1 MNIGID
7 ARPLSYRLTGIG
19 FYLKCLLDEIQ
30 RQDQTNYYFLISNGP
45 IEYKLRNNKWSK
57 IEGRF
62 NQKLVSTFWLQCLAP
77 ILAQKYTLDL
87 FWGTRHNLPIL
98 LNRRTKTVLTIH
110 DMTSHLYPYTMDWAN
125 LVVELLLKRLSAI
138 KSDKIIAVSNSAAA
152 DIAKYYKLTPEKI
165 NVIYSGIPVTST
177 THQGSNLI
185 NNEFPSKYFLFVGT
199 LEPRK
204 NFRRIF
210 KAFESIE
217 PEKQDIYLVIIG
229 GAGWKNKKFVKMLEA
244 HPLREHVKITGY
256 ISDEKLSAA
265 YQNALCLLFPSTY
278 EGFGFPILE
287 AMSFGV
293 PVITSNRASMPE
305 VAGDSAL
312 LVNPFSVHEIT
323 NAMIKIIH
331 DDSLRKKLIQL
342 GYKHIK
348 KFSWAQCANDVVC
361 LFEKMAGQ

>member
-1 MNIGID
+1 MNIGVD

-62 NQKLVSTFWLQCLAP
+62 SQKLVSTFWLQCLAP
-77 ILAQKYTLDL
+77 CLAQKYMLDL

-98 LNRRTKTVLTIH
+98 LNRKTKTVLTIH
-110 DMTSHLYPYTMDWAN
+110 DMTSHLYPYTMDLPN
-125 LVVELLLKRLSAI
+125 LMVELLLKRLSAI
-138 KSDKIIAVSNSAAA
+138 KSDKIIADSYSTAI
-152 DIAKYYKLTPEKI
+152 DIEKYYKITPENI
-165 NVIYSGIPVTST
+165 NVIYPGIPLGSTST
-177 THQGSNLI
+177 QESNF
-185 NNEFPSKYFLFVGT
+185 NNQEFPSKYFLFVGT

-204 NFRRIF
+204 NFSRIF
-210 KAFESIE
+210 KAFESIK
-217 PEKQDIYLVIIG
+217 PEKHDIYLVIIG
-229 GAGWKNKKFVKMLEA
+229 SAGWKNKKFVEMLEG
-244 HPLREHVKITGY
+244 HPLREHVKIAGY
-256 ISDEKLSAA
+256 ISAEKLSAA
-265 YQNALCLLFPSTY
+265 YRNALCLLFPSTY

-293 PVITSNRASMPE
+293 PVITSNRASMSE

-323 NAMIKIIH
+323 NAMINIIH
-331 DDSLRKKLIQL
+331 DDSLRKKLIQR

-348 KFSWAQCANDVVC
+348 KFSWEQCANDMVN
-361 LFEKMAGQ
+361 LFEKMAEQ

>member
-1 MNIGID
+1 MNIGVD

-30 RQDQTNYYFLISNGP
+30 KQDQTNFYFLISNGP
-45 IEYKLRNNKWSK
+45 IEYKLRNNKWLK

-62 NQKLVSTFWLQCLAP
+62 NQKLISTFWLQCLAP
-77 ILAQKYTLDL
+77 VLAQKYKLDL

-110 DMTSHLYPYTMDWAN
+110 DMTSHLYPHTMNWAN
-125 LVVELLLKRLSAI
+125 LMVELLLKRLSAI
-138 KSDKIIAVSNSAAA
+138 KSDKIIAVSNSTAV
-152 DIAKYYKLTPEKI
+152 DIEKYYKIAPKKL
-165 NVIYSGIPVTST
+165 NVINSGIPVTST
-177 THQGSNLI
+177 EHHEI
-185 NNEFPSKYFLFVGT
+185 NFINKEFPSKYFLFVGT

-204 NFRRIF
+204 NFKRIF

-229 GAGWKNKKFVKMLEA
+229 GTGWKNKKFVKMIEA

-265 YQNALCLLFPSTY
+265 YQNALGLLFPSTY

-312 LVNPFSVHEIT
+312 LINPFSVHEIT
-323 NAMIKIIH
+323 NAMIKII
-331 DDSLRKKLIQL
+331 DDGSLRNKLIQR

-348 KFSWAQCANDVVC
+348 KFSWERCANDMIH
-361 LFEKMAGQ
+361 LFEKMAEQ